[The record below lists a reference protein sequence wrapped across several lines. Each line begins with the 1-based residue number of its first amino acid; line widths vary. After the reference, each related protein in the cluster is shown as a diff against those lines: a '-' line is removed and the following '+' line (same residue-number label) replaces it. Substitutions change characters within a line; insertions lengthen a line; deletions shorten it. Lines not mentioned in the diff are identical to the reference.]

1 MTWSSDPVRPT
12 AIILAAGLGS
22 RLGGMAKALYPL
34 DGVALIDRSAA
45 TLRSVGIDDIMVVTG
60 HDAQSLVAHCKAA
73 WPRPPR
79 FVHNEHFASL
89 NNFYT
94 VALACRL
101 GLPNPLLVINSDI
114 VFTADVVETVLESRG
129 DVVLAVD
136 TSRVDEEA
144 MGVGVR
150 DGEIVAVS
158 KQLAAEDCTGEFV
171 GMSMIRQPAAAV
183 YDRHAR
189 EAVSAGETNLY
200 YEDIFHR
207 MARRSPLALAAV
219 DAGAWAEIDAADD
232 VPHALEVARRQ
243 VAVIDALR

>member
-1 MTWSSDPVRPT
+1 MTWSSDPLRPT
-12 AIILAAGLGS
+12 ATILAAGLGS
-22 RLGGMAKALYPL
+22 RLGGMAKALYAL
-34 DGVALIDRSAA
+34 DGVPLIDRAAA
-45 TLRSVGIDDIMVVTG
+45 TLRSVGIDDIIIITG
-60 HDAQSLVAHCKAA
+60 HDAQSLVAHCNAT

-101 GLPNPLLVINSDI
+101 GLSNPLLVINSDI

-129 DVVLAVD
+129 NVVLAVD

-158 KQLAAEDCTGEFV
+158 KRLPAEECTGEFV
-171 GMSMIRQPAAAV
+171 GMSVIPPPAAAV
-183 YDRHAR
+183 YERGAR
-189 EAVSAGETNLY
+189 DAVSAGETNLY
-200 YEDIFHR
+200 YEDIFDR

-219 DAGAWAEIDAADD
+219 DARSWAEIDAADD
-232 VPHALEVARRQ
+232 VPRALEVARRQ
-243 VAVIDALR
+243 TAVIDALR